1 MDLSRERNARV
12 LTARLVLR
20 CLLGPPR
27 SEVRTGSSTPPP
39 TPPKGAQLLAVAQG
53 LGPARQT
60 SGSAF

>member
-27 SEVRTGSSTPPP
+27 SEVRTGTNIPA
-39 TPPKGAQLLAVAQG
+39 PKGAQLLAVALG
-53 LGPARQT
+53 LGPAWQT